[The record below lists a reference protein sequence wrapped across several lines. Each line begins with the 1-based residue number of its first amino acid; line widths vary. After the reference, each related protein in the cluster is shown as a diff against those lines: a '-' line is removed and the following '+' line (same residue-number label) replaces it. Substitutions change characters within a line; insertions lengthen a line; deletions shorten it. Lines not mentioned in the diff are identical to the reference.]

1 MTLTLGFVGLEGV
14 VELDVLYQVVDRG
27 IDLAQA
33 IVQCCCMACRCC
45 AKLVTKSWR
54 VSAGSGK
61 WLAWRRVEMKVHVEI
76 VHPVGKLSDIVGSD
90 VLGRKLEQWKLP
102 RCGKAHRNPLH
113 TSASL

>member
-1 MTLTLGFVGLEGV
+1 M
-14 VELDVLYQVVDRG
+14 ELDVLYQVVDRG

-61 WLAWRRVEMKVHVEI
+61 WLAWRRVEMKIHVEI

-90 VLGRKLEQWKLP
+90 VCQGGSWNNGSCHVAAKLIGIHCIP
-102 RCGKAHRNPLH
+102 VLH
-113 TSASL
+113 CET